1 MKNLISLFF
10 VVLFMVSCVSKNM
23 DVENKKEI
31 ALATQRLGEELYKNG
46 NHTAALKNL
55 LEAQKT
61 IPNDPYLSNSLGLVY
76 LVKHR
81 NDLAEKSFKKA
92 LELKPDYVRAKNNL
106 GAAYMKQ
113 EKWDLAIQCFNEVSK
128 NLLYATP
135 EIPMSNLGWSYFHQK
150 MYVKAKTYFRKS
162 LEIRPNFLNA
172 IHGLA
177 SIYIE
182 TGYYTQA
189 IDFLRHTLEKNP
201 GAAILHSDMA
211 KVYEALKEF
220 DNAKNSWNIVLKIEP
235 DTSPL
240 AKEAQKR
247 LFELN

>member
-31 ALATQRLGEELYKNG
+31 ALATQRLGEELYRNG

-61 IPNDPYLSNSLGLVY
+61 IPNDPYLFNSLGLVY
-76 LVKHR
+76 LVKFR

-92 LELKPDYVRAKNNL
+92 LEFKPDYIRAKNNL

-113 EKWDLAIQCFNEVSK
+113 EKWDLAIQCFKEVSE

-135 EIPMSNLGWSYFHQK
+135 EIP
-150 MYVKAKTYFRKS
+150 
-162 LEIRPNFLNA
+162 
-172 IHGLA
+172 
-177 SIYIE
+177 
-182 TGYYTQA
+182 
-189 IDFLRHTLEKNP
+189 
-201 GAAILHSDMA
+201 
-211 KVYEALKEF
+211 
-220 DNAKNSWNIVLKIEP
+220 
-235 DTSPL
+235 
-240 AKEAQKR
+240 
-247 LFELN
+247 